1 MKKNIPLKKRQGY
14 HGFLK
19 KYHNVYLFIA
29 ILVGCGILM
38 GIIVSNYIDVS
49 DIKSLSSYLT
59 TIDSGVDK
67 YDYFVSQFFSGIV
80 FILFV
85 FLLGTS
91 LIGIPIISFIA
102 FTKGMQIGFSCAL
115 FVYTYHLKGIAG
127 IIMTLLPQVAMD
139 LIATFLI
146 SASAIQLSMYIIY
159 STTNRERLNFKQ
171 LGNNV
176 LNDIFIC
183 FVIILVG
190 SYLKSTLVIEFIK
203 LFNLM

>member
-115 FVYTYHLKGIAG
+115 FVYTYHLKGNCRHYHDPASTGGNGSDCDLSDLRQRHSAVHVYHLFHNESGAAQFQAAG
-127 IIMTLLPQVAMD
+127 QQCTERYLYLLCD
-139 LIATFLI
+139 H
-146 SASAIQLSMYIIY
+146 SGRQLSEIDTGDRIHK
-159 STTNRERLNFKQ
+159 T
-171 LGNNV
+171 V
-176 LNDIFIC
+176 
-183 FVIILVG
+183 
-190 SYLKSTLVIEFIK
+190 
-203 LFNLM
+203 